1 MQRLLIAYTPFS
13 SGQEGLEK
21 PTRLVLTQN
30 WNDVDGTSDTYA
42 IHYQTVDGALFSG
55 RYVSCRVLGD
65 TMALNEAYCD
75 FLKRIAEHNSLYR
88 EGNVSHIP
96 MGVFVCNPPEVIG

>member
-30 WNDVDGTSDTYA
+30 WNDVDGRRD
-42 IHYQTVDGALFSG
+42 ICDPLPDRRRRALQW

-88 EGNVSHIP
+88 EGNISHIP
-96 MGVFVCNPPEVIG
+96 MGVHVCDVPEVIG